1 MKQFFSVL
9 MAAVVLATPCCKKS
23 SGNSDNNTNNGGNNN
38 GGNNGGNNQPPVD
51 PPTANTIGFFLND
64 WQPKNFTIPSY
75 TDTTAASGTASAFV
89 TIDASNIITK
99 VPPTVF
105 GQNANVWMT
114 QMITEPSLMTH
125 LTNLHP

>member
-1 MKQFFSVL
+1 MKQIFSVL
-9 MAAVVLATPCCKKS
+9 MAAVVISTPCCKKS
-23 SGNSDNNTNNGGNNN
+23 SGNGDNTNTGGNNG

-99 VPPTVF
+99 IPTTVF
-105 GQNANVWMT
+105 GQ
-114 QMITEPSLMTH
+114 
-125 LTNLHP
+125 